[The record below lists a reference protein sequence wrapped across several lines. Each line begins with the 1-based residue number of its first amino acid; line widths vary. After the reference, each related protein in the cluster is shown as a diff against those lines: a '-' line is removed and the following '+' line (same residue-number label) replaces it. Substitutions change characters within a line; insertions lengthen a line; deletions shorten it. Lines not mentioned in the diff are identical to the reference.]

1 MKVVITGAAGYVGW
15 SVLNVLADRPEVSE
29 IVVYDNF
36 SRRNYGLLLGDKGAG
51 HRKIQVIVDE
61 ILNSRGL
68 QKAAQGVDCVCHLAA
83 LAPSPYKDDTPHSFD
98 QVNHWGTAEVCYAAE
113 DAGVPRLVYV
123 SSGAIYGFPNE
134 VADVSTEPMPAN
146 AYGASKLAGERHVQ
160 RLSDRL
166 GTIILRSGT
175 VYGVNPVARFDTFV
189 NCFVL
194 DAALGRPL
202 HVHGSGEQA
211 RPVVHVDSLAEA
223 VAKSVVSDVDPG
235 VYNVVDSNVTV
246 NDAVEV
252 LREASPTVEVI
263 HTNQQARLHD
273 LHVQP
278 TEAGGLLASVPRT
291 LGQELPR
298 MLDAIRLA

>member
-15 SVLNVLADRPEVSE
+15 SVLNILAETPEVSE
-29 IVVYDNF
+29 IVAYDNF
-36 SRRNYGLLLGDKGAG
+36 ARRNYGLLLAEKGAG
-51 HRKIQVIVDE
+51 YCKIRVTVDE

-68 QKAAQGVDCVCHLAA
+68 QKAVQGADCVCHLAA
-83 LAPSPYKDDTPHSFD
+83 LAPSPYKDDTPHAFD

-113 DAGVPRLVYV
+113 GAGVPRLVYV

-134 VADVSTEPMPAN
+134 VANVATEPMPAN

-160 RLSDRL
+160 RLSDRR
-166 GTIILRSGT
+166 TTTILRAGT

-189 NCFVL
+189 NRFVL

-211 RPVVHVDSLAEA
+211 RPLVHVASLAEA
-223 VAKSVVSDVDPG
+223 IAKSVVSDVDPG
-235 VYNVVDSNVTV
+235 VHNVVDSNATV
-246 NDAVEV
+246 NDAVGV

-278 TEAGGLLASVPRT
+278 TEANGLLPSVPRT
-291 LGQELPR
+291 LNQELPR